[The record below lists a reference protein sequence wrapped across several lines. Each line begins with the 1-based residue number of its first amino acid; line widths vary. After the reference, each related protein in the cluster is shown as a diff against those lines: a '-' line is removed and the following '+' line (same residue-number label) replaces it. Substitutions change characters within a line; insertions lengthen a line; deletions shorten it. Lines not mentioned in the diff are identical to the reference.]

1 VALSPLSFF
10 GVQTLQFVS
19 GISMLSIA
27 LEGKMTKTE
36 KEGLLGCLDSKVSC
50 VSECFR

>member
-1 VALSPLSFF
+1 MALGPVSFF
-10 GVQTLQFVS
+10 EVQTLQFVS

-36 KEGLLGCLDSKVSC
+36 KEGNCSC
-50 VSECFR
+50 V